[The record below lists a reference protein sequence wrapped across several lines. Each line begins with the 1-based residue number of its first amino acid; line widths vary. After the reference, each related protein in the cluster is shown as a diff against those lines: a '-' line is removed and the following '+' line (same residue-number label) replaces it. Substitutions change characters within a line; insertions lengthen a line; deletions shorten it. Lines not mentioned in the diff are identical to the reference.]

1 MNYMRKLAIILSFL
15 PILCF
20 AQGYVDNEE
29 LNLINSSFKETMNQL
44 VKVVTTGDLN
54 PAEEIE
60 VRCFDGKVSTAQGN
74 DCINNKVK
82 VEHCSETVRGD
93 FYCFNG
99 NRVKKSYNKL
109 MMTFLC
115 TDTDY
120 TVPPKVSTHF
130 GTCNPEVNK
139 DILVVE
145 NKLSCSC
152 ETKVGGNGW
161 VCGVPGILL
170 EE

>member
-1 MNYMRKLAIILSFL
+1 MRKLAIILSFL

-20 AQGYVDNEE
+20 AQGYVDSEE
-29 LNLINSSFKETMNQL
+29 LNLLSPQFVETMNQL
-44 VKVVTTGDLN
+44 VMVVTTGNLN

-60 VRCFDGKVSTAQGN
+60 TRCFDGKVSTIQGN

-82 VEHCSETVRGD
+82 TEHCSDKIIGD
-93 FYCFNG
+93 SYCFNG
-99 NRVKKSYNKL
+99 NLVKKSYNKL

-120 TVPPKVSTHF
+120 TVPQEVSSHF
-130 GTCNPEVNK
+130 GTCNPEVDK

-161 VCGVPGILL
+161 VCGVSGILL